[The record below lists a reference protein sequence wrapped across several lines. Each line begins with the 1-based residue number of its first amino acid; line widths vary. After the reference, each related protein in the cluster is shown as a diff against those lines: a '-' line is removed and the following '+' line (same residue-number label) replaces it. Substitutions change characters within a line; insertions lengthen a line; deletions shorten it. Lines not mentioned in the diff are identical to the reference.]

1 MILKSLEL
9 QGFKTFPDKTTLTF
23 EWGITSVVGPN
34 GSGKSNISDAMRW
47 VLGEQSLRTLRCSKM
62 EDVIF
67 GGTPQRKALGF
78 AEVTLTIDNSDRR
91 LDFDNDTVAITR
103 RYYRSG
109 ESEYLI
115 NKATVRLKDINELF
129 MDTGLGRDGYSIIGQ
144 GKIDAIVAA
153 RSEDRREIFEEAAGI
168 SRYRY
173 RKEESERRLNKAEEN
188 LVRLRDILSELED
201 RVEPL
206 RVQAEKAEQFIAYD
220 QEKKGLEIGIWLETL
235 ERSAKVL
242 REHGEKLDLAQAQRR
257 EIEEELQQ
265 LEAQIEENYR
275 ETNRCTAQMEEAR
288 SRAAAFDEQAVRAEG
303 EVGLLQN
310 DLAHNA
316 QDQARLEEQA
326 AAALRSGED
335 TDREIAQKQEEIAA
349 KEQQLAESRDRLL
362 SFSQRLEELR
372 KGADE
377 ATRRLEEAAAAR
389 AELGAALAEERIQL
403 TSAQSTMAE
412 IRLRA
417 GAVDGSVAQAQER
430 QAAARAEGEELAQML
445 QDTQTAIAGLE
456 NAVKGHELRLES
468 RQKRAQA
475 AKEQLDQLTLD
486 AREQQR
492 RSRLLEDLER
502 NLEGFAQSVKA
513 VMKEAGRGI
522 LQGVCGPVTQLLK
535 TPKEYAVAL
544 ETALGGAMQNI
555 VVETE
560 QDAKAAIR
568 LLQQRDLGR
577 ATFLPLT
584 TIRGA
589 VLDQREMEDLP
600 GFVGIASRLCQCE
613 EKYAGIRDSLLGRV
627 AVAEDLDSAVTIA
640 KRMKYRFRIV
650 SLDGQVVNAGG
661 SLTGGSKAKN
671 SGLLSRASEIQ
682 RVREKAAGL
691 EQKAAQAAA
700 LYKERQEELAACT
713 AELDAAKGELSA
725 LQEERIKVQAEAA
738 RAARELENAS
748 KELENLERERSDSQG
763 RLSEMEALQAQSQEK
778 IAALEQQLSQAQA
791 QSQALTGDREEQL
804 ARCED
809 IAQTIQEI
817 RLHQFSAE
825 KDRDALAAAVQDLEA
840 RKRDSGQAAQRFAQ
854 EGAALEARAQEL
866 QAGIAQCQEQVKS
879 LRAQAA
885 AQRAGV
891 EETAQKRTALER
903 QAGEPPQPGAGG
915 HRAPGERR
923 PGGGP
928 PPGAGGE
935 PAEGVRPD
943 HLQAVGGVRAHP
955 PGGGGAGPAHRGSA
969 RRPAPPLRAEKQDQG
984 PGRRQRGGRGGVPG
998 GLPAVPIPQGPGGG
1012 RGEVQKGAFGPDR
1025 RPDPSYAG
1033 AVHPALRPGEPE
1045 LRLHLP
1051 GAVRRRRGGAHL
1063 YRRQRRA
1070 AQRHRDQGPA
1080 PGEDRHPHRVPLR
1093 RGEGPGGHLHLLRH
1107 HAGQPP
1113 ALLRAGRDRGRPG
1126 RRERHPLRPVPAA
1139 DERGHPIHH
1148 HHPPPGHHG
1157 GQRHALRRHH
1167 AGPGRLQAPGP
1178 AHRRGRRIRHMTYSE
1193 EEKLWAFL
1201 IRSGK
1206 D

>member
-1 MILKSLEL
+1 MAQHMILKSLEL

-23 EWGITSVVGPN
+23 ERGITSVVGPN

-153 RSEDRREIFEEAAGI
+153 KSEDRREIFEEAAGI

-288 SRAAAFDEQAVRAEG
+288 SQAAAFDEQAVRAEG

-335 TDREIAQKQEEIAA
+335 TDREIAQKREEIAA

-417 GAVDGSVAQAQER
+417 GAVDGSVAQAKER

-492 RSRLLEDLER
+492 RARLLVDLER

-535 TPKEYAVAL
+535 TPREYAVAL

-627 AVAEDLDSAVTIA
+627 AVAEDLDSAVAIA

-671 SGLLSRASEIQ
+671 SGLLSRAAEIQ

-738 RAARELENAS
+738 RAAKELENAA

-791 QSQALTGDREEQL
+791 QSQTLTGDREEQL

-825 KDRDALAAAVQDLEA
+825 KDRDALATAVQELEA
-840 RKRDSGQAAQRFAQ
+840 RKRDSGQAAERFAQ

-903 QAGEPPQPGAGG
+903 QAGELRSREREAT
-915 HRAPGERR
+915 ERR
-923 PGGGP
+923 ENAGREVARLQERAENLQKEYDQIISKLWEEYELTRREAEEQAQPIQDLP
-928 PPGAGGE
+928 AAQRRLSELKNKIKALGAVNVG
-935 PAEGVRPD
+935 
-943 HLQAVGGVRAHP
+943 AVVEYQEVSQRYQFLKAQVEDVEKSKKELLDLIDDLTKHMREQFTQRFAQVNQNFGSIFRELF
-955 PGGGGAGPAHRGSA
+955 GGGAAELTFTDDSDVLRSGIEIKVQPPGKIVTHIESLSGGEKALVAISIYFAIMRVNPPPFCVLDEIEAALDDVNVTRYAQYLRRMSGATQFITITHRRGTMEGSDM
-969 RRPAPPLRAEKQDQG
+969 LYGVTMQDQG
-984 PGRRQRGGRGGVPG
+984 VSK
-998 GLPAVPIPQGPGGG
+998 LL
-1012 RGEVQKGAFGPDR
+1012 
-1025 RPDPSYAG
+1025 
-1033 AVHPALRPGEPE
+1033 ALRTEE
-1045 LRLHLP
+1045 
-1051 GAVRRRRGGAHL
+1051 
-1063 YRRQRRA
+1063 A
-1070 AQRHRDQGPA
+1070 AEFG
-1080 PGEDRHPHRVPLR
+1080 
-1093 RGEGPGGHLHLLRH
+1093 
-1107 HAGQPP
+1107 
-1113 ALLRAGRDRGRPG
+1113 
-1126 RRERHPLRPVPAA
+1126 
-1139 DERGHPIHH
+1139 
-1148 HHPPPGHHG
+1148 
-1157 GQRHALRRHH
+1157 
-1167 AGPGRLQAPGP
+1167 
-1178 AHRRGRRIRHMTYSE
+1178 T
-1193 EEKLWAFL
+1193 
-1201 IRSGK
+1201 
-1206 D
+1206 

>member
-1 MILKSLEL
+1 MAQHMILKSLEL

-23 EWGITSVVGPN
+23 ERGITSVVGPN

-430 QAAARAEGEELAQML
+430 QAAAQAEGEELAQML

-492 RSRLLEDLER
+492 RARLLEDLER

-535 TPKEYAVAL
+535 TPREYAVAL

-627 AVAEDLDSAVTIA
+627 AVAEDLDSAVAIA

-671 SGLLSRASEIQ
+671 SGLLSRAAEIQ

-791 QSQALTGDREEQL
+791 QSQSLTGDREEQL

-809 IAQTIQEI
+809 ISQTIQEI

-825 KDRDALAAAVQDLEA
+825 KDRDALAAAVQELEA

-903 QAGEPPQPGAGG
+903 QAGELRSREREAAGRRENAGREVARLQERAENLQKEYDQIIAKLWEEYELTRREAEEQAQPIQDLPAAQRRLSELKNKIKALGAVNV
-915 HRAPGERR
+915 
-923 PGGGP
+923 
-928 PPGAGGE
+928 GAVVEYQEVSQRYQFLKAQVEDVEKSKKELLDLIDDLTKHMREQFTQRFAQVNQNFGSIFRE
-935 PAEGVRPD
+935 
-943 HLQAVGGVRAHP
+943 LF
-955 PGGGGAGPAHRGSA
+955 GGGAAELTFTDDSDVLRSGIEIKVQPPGKIVTHIESLSGGEKALVAISIYFAIMRVNPPPFCVLDEIEAALDDVNVARFAQYLRRMSRNSQFITITHRRGTMEGSDM
-969 RRPAPPLRAEKQDQG
+969 LYGVTMQDQG
-984 PGRRQRGGRGGVPG
+984 ISK
-998 GLPAVPIPQGPGGG
+998 LL
-1012 RGEVQKGAFGPDR
+1012 
-1025 RPDPSYAG
+1025 
-1033 AVHPALRPGEPE
+1033 ALRTEE
-1045 LRLHLP
+1045 
-1051 GAVRRRRGGAHL
+1051 
-1063 YRRQRRA
+1063 A
-1070 AQRHRDQGPA
+1070 AEFG
-1080 PGEDRHPHRVPLR
+1080 
-1093 RGEGPGGHLHLLRH
+1093 
-1107 HAGQPP
+1107 
-1113 ALLRAGRDRGRPG
+1113 
-1126 RRERHPLRPVPAA
+1126 
-1139 DERGHPIHH
+1139 
-1148 HHPPPGHHG
+1148 
-1157 GQRHALRRHH
+1157 
-1167 AGPGRLQAPGP
+1167 
-1178 AHRRGRRIRHMTYSE
+1178 T
-1193 EEKLWAFL
+1193 
-1201 IRSGK
+1201 
-1206 D
+1206 

>member
-1 MILKSLEL
+1 MAQHMILKSLEL

-23 EWGITSVVGPN
+23 ERGITSVVGPN

-153 RSEDRREIFEEAAGI
+153 KSEDRREIFEEAAGI

-288 SRAAAFDEQAVRAEG
+288 SQAAAFDEQAVRAEG

-316 QDQARLEEQA
+316 QDKARLEEQA
-326 AAALRSGED
+326 AAALRSEED
-335 TDREIAQKQEEIAA
+335 TDREIAQKREEIAA

-430 QAAARAEGEELAQML
+430 QAAAQAEGEELAQML

-492 RSRLLEDLER
+492 RARLLEDLER

-535 TPKEYAVAL
+535 TPREYAVAL

-671 SGLLSRASEIQ
+671 SGLLSRAAEIQ
-682 RVREKAAGL
+682 RVREKAGGL

-713 AELDAAKGELSA
+713 AELHAAKGELSA

-738 RAARELENAS
+738 RAARELENAA
-748 KELENLERERSDSQG
+748 KDLENLERERSDSQG

-903 QAGEPPQPGAGG
+903 QAGELRSREREAT
-915 HRAPGERR
+915 ERR
-923 PGGGP
+923 ENAGREVARLQERAENLQKEYDQIISKLWEEYELTRREAEEQAQPIQDLP
-928 PPGAGGE
+928 AAQRRLSELKNKIKALGAVNVG
-935 PAEGVRPD
+935 
-943 HLQAVGGVRAHP
+943 AVVEYQEVSQRYQFLKAQVEDVEKSKKELLDLIDDLTKHMREQFTQRFAQVNQNFGSIFRELF
-955 PGGGGAGPAHRGSA
+955 GGGAAELTFTDDSDVLRSGIEIKVQPPGKIVTHIESLSGGEKALVAISIYFAIMRVNPPPFCVLDEIEAALDDVNVARFAQYLRRMSRQSQFITITHRRGTMEGSDM
-969 RRPAPPLRAEKQDQG
+969 LYGVTMQDQG
-984 PGRRQRGGRGGVPG
+984 VSK
-998 GLPAVPIPQGPGGG
+998 LL
-1012 RGEVQKGAFGPDR
+1012 
-1025 RPDPSYAG
+1025 
-1033 AVHPALRPGEPE
+1033 ALRTEE
-1045 LRLHLP
+1045 
-1051 GAVRRRRGGAHL
+1051 
-1063 YRRQRRA
+1063 A
-1070 AQRHRDQGPA
+1070 AEFG
-1080 PGEDRHPHRVPLR
+1080 
-1093 RGEGPGGHLHLLRH
+1093 
-1107 HAGQPP
+1107 
-1113 ALLRAGRDRGRPG
+1113 
-1126 RRERHPLRPVPAA
+1126 
-1139 DERGHPIHH
+1139 
-1148 HHPPPGHHG
+1148 
-1157 GQRHALRRHH
+1157 
-1167 AGPGRLQAPGP
+1167 
-1178 AHRRGRRIRHMTYSE
+1178 T
-1193 EEKLWAFL
+1193 
-1201 IRSGK
+1201 
-1206 D
+1206 